1 LGAVSVT
8 FRVRAFRFVPPR
20 GQDATPQPQTMAE
33 FRFNGV
39 SATGQPVQGTIFAPN
54 KRVAN
59 KKVTDLATRHSFT
72 LRGLEERVFFRYKV
86 KHPNGNVVT
95 GEQKAYTAEEIEKAL
110 SRMGLEVL
118 SVQKKL
124 LSLSSKPPT
133 GDVIMF
139 VRLAANLLNEKMPF
153 NEVLNLLVADI
164 SSPALKQTIR
174 DINGDLKS
182 GVEAK
187 QAFMKHQDKL
197 GKFTAYML
205 GVASQSGNMSEI
217 YEATAKFLERRDEF
231 KKSVRSSM
239 IMPSVTI
246 LATIG
251 VFIWYVWYI
260 VPATAGLFSTFE
272 GIQLPPLTSA
282 SLVMANW
289 LDKNMMYL
297 ILTMALSIGGV
308 VMFLRS
314 PRGQFL
320 AHKHMIR
327 LPIIGSLLHKLNIEV
342 FSRVF
347 AILYSGS
354 GQNNEVIKVAA
365 EACGNTYMEHQIKT
379 ITIPMMMAQGTDLVK
394 AMEASGVFTS
404 MALARFRTGS
414 ETGAVRKSAQQMAD
428 YYEKETTMKLEVTV
442 QSIQTVVSLFIG
454 IIVALLTVLSAET
467 ALIRPDSADMMNRRR

>member
-1 LGAVSVT
+1 MG
-8 FRVRAFRFVPPR
+8 
-20 GQDATPQPQTMAE
+20 E
-33 FRFNGV
+33 FRFTGV
-39 SATGQPVQGTIFAPN
+39 SASGQSVQGTVFAPS
-54 KRVAN
+54 RRAAS
-59 KKVTDLATRHSFT
+59 KKVAELASKHHFT

-86 KHPNGNVVT
+86 RHPNGKVLT
-95 GEQKAYTAEEIEKAL
+95 GEQKAFTAEELEKAL
-110 SRMGLEVL
+110 SRMGMEVL

-124 LSLSSKPPT
+124 LHLNTKPPN
-133 GDVIMF
+133 GEVIMF
-139 VRLAANLLNEKMPF
+139 VRLAANLLSEKMPF

-164 SSPALKQTIR
+164 SSHSLKQVIR
-174 DINGDLKS
+174 DINADLK
-182 GVEAK
+182 GGMEAK

-205 GVASQSGNMSEI
+205 GVASQSGNMAEI

-272 GIQLPPLTSA
+272 NIELPPLTSA
-282 SLVMANW
+282 SLWLAEW
-289 LDKNMMYL
+289 LDRNMLWL
-297 ILTMALSIGGV
+297 ILGTVGAIAGV
-308 VMFLRS
+308 VVWLRT
-314 PRGQFL
+314 PKGLFW

-327 LPIIGSLLHKLNIEV
+327 LPVIGSLLHKLNIEV

-354 GQNNEVIKVAA
+354 GQNIEVIRVAA
-365 EACGNTYMEHQIKT
+365 EACGNTYMEHRIKT
-379 ITIPMMMAQGTDLVK
+379 ITIPMMVAQGADLVR
-394 AMEASGVFTS
+394 AMEASEVFTP
-404 MALARFRTGS
+404 MAIARYRTGA

-428 YYEKETTMKLEVTV
+428 YYEKETTLKLEVAV
-442 QSIQTVVSLFIG
+442 QSIQTAVSLFIG
-454 IIVALLTVLSAET
+454 VIVALLTVLSAET
-467 ALIRPDSADMMNRRR
+467 ALIRPEAADLMGRR

>member
-1 LGAVSVT
+1 
-8 FRVRAFRFVPPR
+8 
-20 GQDATPQPQTMAE
+20 MAE
-33 FRFNGV
+33 FRFSGL
-39 SATGQPVQGTIFAPN
+39 SAAGQPVQGTVFAPN
-54 KRVAN
+54 KRTAQ
-59 KKVTDLATRHSFT
+59 KKIASLADRHKFT
-72 LRGLEERVFFRYKV
+72 LNDLEQRAFYRYKV
-86 KHPNGNVVT
+86 KHPSGKVVS
-95 GEQKAYTAEEIEKAL
+95 GEQKAFSSEEIEAAL
-110 SRMGLEVL
+110 SRMGMEVL
-118 SVQKKL
+118 SVQKRL
-124 LSLSSKPPT
+124 LNVNRKPPNQ
-133 GDVIMF
+133 DVIMF

-174 DINGDLKS
+174 DINSDLKS
-182 GVEAK
+182 GMEAK
-187 QAFMKHQDKL
+187 QAFMKHQDSL

-251 VFIWYVWYI
+251 VFIWYVWFI
-260 VPATAGLFSTFE
+260 VPATAGLFASFE
-272 GIQLPPLTSA
+272 GIQLPPLTRA
-282 SLVMANW
+282 SLVMADW
-289 LDKNMMYL
+289 LDRNMTWLLLGMGL
-297 ILTMALSIGGV
+297 AIGGV

-314 PRGQFL
+314 PKGTFL

-327 LPIIGSLLHKLNIEV
+327 LPVIGSLLHKLNIEV

-354 GQNNEVIKVAA
+354 GQNIEVIKVAA
-365 EACGNTYMEHQIKT
+365 EACGNTYIEQRVKT
-379 ITIPMMMAQGTDLVK
+379 ITIPMMVAQGADLVRG
-394 AMEASGVFTS
+394 MEAAGVFTP
-404 MALARFRTGS
+404 MAIARFRTGS

-428 YYEKETTMKLEVTV
+428 YYEKETTLKLEVVLQT
-442 QSIQTVVSLFIG
+442 IQTIVSLFIG

-467 ALIRPDSADMMNRRR
+467 ALIRPEAADMMNSANR